1 MQNFETIMLNFLYE
15 VAEGNAF
22 EPMKFDFNVPHYIK
36 NYIDDN
42 LEKFKNESS
51 FLKTYNIIK
60 LIICTIPFTLLM
72 ILEAIIHNTLTF
84 IDNFIFL
91 SRFNCPIY
99 KWFRWILIG
108 VYYLFSFITILPWA
122 FFLYID
128 ICFTSLLILGA
139 LILISKL

>member
-1 MQNFETIMLNFLYE
+1 MQNLETIMLNSN
-15 VAEGNAF
+15 VIDGNYN
-22 EPMKFDFNVPHYIK
+22 ERINFDFNIPYYVKTYIEE
-36 NYIDDN
+36 NIWDYR
-42 LEKFKNESS
+42 EAST

-60 LIICTIPFTLLM
+60 LIIFFIPFTLLM

-99 KWFRWILIG
+99 KWFRWIIIILYYCFWLII
-108 VYYLFSFITILPWA
+108 VLLELFFA
-122 FFLYID
+122 YID
-128 ICFTSLLILGA
+128 ISFTSLLILGA